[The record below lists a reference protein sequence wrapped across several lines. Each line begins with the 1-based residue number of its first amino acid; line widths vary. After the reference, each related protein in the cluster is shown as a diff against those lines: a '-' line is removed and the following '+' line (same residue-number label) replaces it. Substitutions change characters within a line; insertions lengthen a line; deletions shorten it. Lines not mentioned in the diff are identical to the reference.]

1 MADTEREDRTL
12 PATPRRLEKAR
23 EEGQVARSREL
34 ASLIV
39 VGAAFGSLALSG
51 PALWD
56 ASLGLLREGLA
67 FDAAGARNPSAAL
80 DRLSGLGVKALVAY
94 GPFLLVMLAAAV
106 AAPLALGGWLF
117 TWKPLHPDFGRMDP
131 LGGLGRLVSREAWIE
146 LGKSTLKAIAVGG
159 IAAWATWSVVPQLA
173 ATASTGALTS
183 AFALSLQALTFGG
196 ACLLGALALLAVV
209 DVPLTL
215 RTHALRLRMTPQEL
229 REEHR
234 ETEGDPQLKGRI
246 RQQQRAI
253 ARRRM
258 MAKVPT
264 ATVVVTNPTHYAVAI
279 DWKEGMRAPRVVAKG
294 TGEVAQRIKDVAR
307 AAGVPLLEAPP
318 LARALNRHVELD
330 AEVPAALY
338 QAVAQVLAW
347 VFQVRTARPGR
358 YPKAPDVVVPEGL
371 DPLASGDE
379 A

>member
-12 PATPRRLEKAR
+12 PATPRRIEKAR

-39 VGAAFGSLALSG
+39 VGAAFGTLALTG

-56 ASLGLLREGLA
+56 ASLGLIREGLT
-67 FDAAGARNPSAAL
+67 FDAVGAHTPDRAL
-80 DRLSGLGVKALVAY
+80 DRLSGLGVKALAAY
-94 GPFLLVMLAAAV
+94 GPFLLVMLAAAA

-117 TWKPLHPDFGRMDP
+117 TWKPLQPNFGRIDP
-131 LGGLGRLVSREAWIE
+131 LGGLGKLVSREAWLE
-146 LGKSTLKAIAVGG
+146 LAKSTLKALGVGG
-159 IAAWATWSVVPQLA
+159 IAAWATWNVVPQLA
-173 ATASTGALTS
+173 ATASTGGLSS
-183 AFALSLQALTFGG
+183 AFALSVQALVFGG
-196 ACLLGALALLAVV
+196 TALLGALALLAVI
-209 DVPLTL
+209 DVPITL
-215 RTHALRLRMTPQEL
+215 RNHAVRLRMTPQEL
-229 REEHR
+229 RDEHR

-246 RQQQRAI
+246 RQQQRAV

-258 MAKVPT
+258 MSKVPT

-294 TGEVAQRIKDVAR
+294 TAEVAQRIKEVAR

-330 AEVPAALY
+330 QEIPAALY

-347 VFQVRTARPGR
+347 VFQVRAARPGR
-358 YPKAPDVVVPEGL
+358 YPQAPDVVVPEGL
-371 DPLASGDE
+371 DPLANGGE

>member
-39 VGAAFGSLALSG
+39 VGAAFGALALSG

-67 FDAAGARNPSAAL
+67 FDAVGARNPSIAL
-80 DRLSGLGVKALVAY
+80 ERFSGLGVKALAAY

-117 TWKPLHPDFGRMDP
+117 TWKPLQPNFGRMDP

-146 LGKSTLKAIAVGG
+146 LGQSALKALAVGG

-173 ATASTGALTS
+173 ATAATGALTS

-196 ACLLGALALLAVV
+196 ACLLGALALLAVI

-246 RQQQRAI
+246 RQQQRAV

-294 TGEVAQRIKDVAR
+294 TGEVAQRIKDLAR

-347 VFQVRTARPGR
+347 VFQVRSARPGR
-358 YPKAPDVVVPEGL
+358 YPKAPEVVVPEGL
-371 DPLASGDE
+371 DPLASGGE